1 MFRAIPKGILAAL
14 AAALLA
20 ATPAAYAQQKDFKP
34 HVGQQGKDVVWV
46 PTPDEVVER
55 MLNMAQTKPEDYVID
70 LGAGDGKIA
79 IAAAKKFGARSLG
92 IEYNPDMAALAQR
105 NAQAAGVLGKA
116 QIVQGDIFVSDFS
129 QATVLT
135 MYLLPSLNMKLR
147 PQILA
152 MRPGTRVVTHAF
164 NMEDWEA
171 DEASDVDGRRVYL
184 WIVPANVSGRWAM
197 ELSGA
202 SGSEKLSLNLDQK
215 FQKIEGVAYLG
226 PVLAGLRDPRLSGFR
241 ISFAYVDNQGVR
253 RDFNGRATGSTMEGS
268 FRIDGGAEGRW
279 TATKK

>member
-1 MFRAIPKGILAAL
+1 MLHKILKGIVLAAV
-14 AAALLA
+14 A
-20 ATPAAYAQQKDFKP
+20 ATFATAASAQQKDYQP

-92 IEYNPDMAALAQR
+92 IEYNPDMAAHAQR
-105 NAQAAGVLGKA
+105 NASAAGVLGRA
-116 QIVQGDIFVSDFS
+116 QIQQGDIFVTDFT

-152 MRPGTRVVTHAF
+152 LKPGTRVVAHAF
-164 NMEDWEA
+164 NMEDWEP
-171 DEASDVDGRRVYL
+171 DETSDIDGRRTFL
-184 WIVPANVSGRWAM
+184 WIVPATVGGPWNL
-197 ELSGA
+197 ELSSEGA
-202 SGSEKLSLNLDQK
+202 TEKLSLSFEQH
-215 FQKIEGVAYLG
+215 FQKIAGSAQLG
-226 PVLAGLRDPRLSGFR
+226 QVHAGLRDAHLSGFT
-241 ISFAYVDNQGVR
+241 ISFAYVDGKGVR
-253 RDFNGRATGSTMEGS
+253 RDFTGRVVGTQMEGG
-268 FRIDGGAEGRW
+268 FRTDTGKDGRW
-279 TATKK
+279 TAKK